1 MSNLIIESIKKQQ
14 ERDESSVATENLTEG
29 SVFRSLLK
37 YAAPM
42 IVTSILQA
50 VYSIVD
56 IWIAG
61 IYIGGSGISGI
72 SNGSLIMNLITQIAI
87 GITVGGNVLI
97 SQYFGSGMETD
108 RRKAVGT
115 LLVSSLIM
123 SVFFGFIFYASARP
137 LLVFL
142 NAPALEEAVVYVQI
156 CSMGMLFIF
165 GYNALSAILRAAGNS
180 SAPMYTIAL
189 ATAVNVVLDYIFIAE
204 MDMGVAGAAIGTAT
218 AQGVSFFTALIYTAR
233 HGGDYGFDSKELK
246 IYGEKLKKILR
257 LGFPIALQWTIASVS
272 WLAVAFLINLYGVD
286 VSAGNGISNK
296 IKDFCQLFITAMTSA
311 AATMAAQNLGAG
323 KFDRAREVLNS
334 CLKTTII
341 MAFIIIAIVE
351 AAAPFIVSFFNKD
364 PIICGHAVTNIR
376 IEIIAQIFYAGFLSY
391 NILATACGDTIFVMA
406 NSFLN
411 CIVVRLVLA
420 FALESVMGIMGVYLA
435 CMIAPASS
443 VPVGWYYCKKEKWKK
458 RLV

>member
-1 MSNLIIESIKKQQ
+1 MS
-14 ERDESSVATENLTEG
+14 TENLTEG
-29 SVFRSLLK
+29 SVFKSLLR

-61 IYIGGSGISGI
+61 RYIGGNGISAI

-97 SQYFGSGMETD
+97 SQYFGSGLDED
-108 RRKAVGT
+108 RKSAVGT
-115 LLVSSLIM
+115 LFVSSLLM
-123 SVFFGFIFYASARP
+123 SIAFGVLFYVSARG
-137 LLVFL
+137 LLEFL
-142 NAPALEEAVVYVQI
+142 NAPALEEATEYVKI
-156 CSMGMLFIF
+156 CSCGMAFIF

-180 SAPMYTIAL
+180 KVPMRIIML
-189 ATAVNVVLDYIFIAE
+189 STAVNIVLDYVFVAIME
-204 MDMGVAGAAIGTAT
+204 MGVAGAALGTAI
-218 AQGVSFFTALIYTAR
+218 AQGVSFITALIYTVSR
-233 HGGDYGFDSKELK
+233 GSEYGFYIRSLRIEGSKLA
-246 IYGEKLKKILR
+246 KILR

-272 WLAVAFLINLYGVD
+272 WLAVAFLINQYGVD

-334 CLKTTII
+334 CLRITVI
-341 MAFIIIAIVE
+341 MAVAIIAIVE
-351 AAAPFIVSFFNKD
+351 VTAPVIVSFFNKD
-364 PIICGHAVTNIR
+364 PIIGNFAVTNIR

-391 NILATACGDTIFVMA
+391 NVLATACGDTMFVMA

-420 FALESVMGIMGVYLA
+420 FALESLIGITGVYLA
-435 CMIAPASS
+435 CMIAPSSS
-443 VPVGWYYCKKEKWKK
+443 VPVGWLYCKKEKWKK
-458 RLV
+458 KLV

>member
-1 MSNLIIESIKKQQ
+1 MS
-14 ERDESSVATENLTEG
+14 TENLTEG
-29 SVFRSLLK
+29 SVFRTLLK
-37 YAAPM
+37 YAVPM

-61 IYIGGSGISGI
+61 RYIGGNGISAI

-97 SQYFGSGMETD
+97 SQYFGSGMEED
-108 RRKAVGT
+108 RKSSVGT
-115 LLVSSLIM
+115 LFVSSLLM
-123 SVFFGFIFYASARP
+123 SVVFGFLFHGSARA
-137 LLVFL
+137 LLDFL
-142 NAPALEEAVVYVQI
+142 NAPALDEATVYVQI
-156 CSMGMLFIF
+156 CSCGMAFIF

-180 SAPMYTIAL
+180 KIPMRIIML
-189 ATAVNVVLDYIFIAE
+189 STAVNIVLDYVFVAIME
-204 MDMGVAGAAIGTAT
+204 MGVAGAALGTAI
-218 AQGVSFFTALIYTAR
+218 AQGVSFITALIYTAVR
-233 HGGDYGFDSKELK
+233 GREYGFYIKSLRIE
-246 IYGEKLKKILR
+246 GQKLIKILR
-257 LGFPIALQWTIASVS
+257 LGFPIALQWTIASIS

-323 KFDRAREVLNS
+323 KFDRARDVLNA
-334 CLKTTII
+334 CLRTTVM
-341 MAFIIIAIVE
+341 MAVIIIGIVE
-351 AAAPFIVSFFNKD
+351 VTAPFIVSFFNKD
-364 PIICGHAVTNIR
+364 PVIGQYAVMNIR

-391 NILATACGDTIFVMA
+391 NVLATACGDTMFVMA

-420 FALESVMGIMGVYLA
+420 FALERMMGSVTGVYLA

-443 VPVGWYYCKKEKWKK
+443 VPVGWLYCKREKWKK
-458 RLV
+458 KLV

>member
-1 MSNLIIESIKKQQ
+1 MT
-14 ERDESSVATENLTEG
+14 TENLTEG
-29 SVFRSLLK
+29 SVFRTLIK

-61 IYIGGSGISGI
+61 RYIGGNGISAI

-87 GITVGGNVLI
+87 GLTVGGNVLI
-97 SQYFGSGMETD
+97 SQYFGSGMDED
-108 RRKAVGT
+108 RKNSVGT
-115 LLVSSLIM
+115 LFVSSLIM
-123 SVFFGFIFYASARP
+123 SVIFGFIFHGTARA

-142 NAPALEEAVVYVQI
+142 NAPALDEAVSYVQI
-156 CSMGMLFIF
+156 CSCGMLFIF

-180 SAPMYTIAL
+180 KIPMRIIML
-189 ATAVNVVLDYIFIAE
+189 STAVNIVLDYVFVAVME
-204 MDMGVAGAAIGTAT
+204 MDVAGAALGTVI
-218 AQGVSFFTALIYTAR
+218 AQGVSFAAALIYTSAR
-233 HGGDYGFDSKELK
+233 GKDYGFYIKHLGIKWD
-246 IYGEKLKKILR
+246 KLKKILR

-272 WLAVAFLINLYGVD
+272 WLAVAFLINQYGVD

-311 AATMAAQNLGAG
+311 AATMAAQNIGAG
-323 KFDRAREVLNS
+323 KFDRAKEVLNS
-334 CLKTTII
+334 CLKTTVI

-351 AAAPFIVSFFNKD
+351 LTAPFIVSFFNKD
-364 PIICGHAVTNIR
+364 AVIGEYAVLNIR
-376 IEIIAQIFYAGFLSY
+376 IEIIAQLFYAGFLSY
-391 NILATACGDTIFVMA
+391 NVLATACGDTVFVMA

-420 FALESVMGIMGVYLA
+420 FALERIMGSIVGVYIA
-435 CMIAPASS
+435 CMIAPLS
-443 VPVGWYYCKKEKWKK
+443 
-458 RLV
+458 

>member
-1 MSNLIIESIKKQQ
+1 MT
-14 ERDESSVATENLTEG
+14 TENLTEG

-165 GYNALSAILRAAGNS
+165 GYNALSA
-180 SAPMYTIAL
+180 L

-246 IYGEKLKKILR
+246 VYGEKLKKILR

-411 CIVVRLVLA
+411 CIVVRLILA

-443 VPVGWYYCKKEKWKK
+443 VPVGWYYCKREKWKK

>member
-1 MSNLIIESIKKQQ
+1 MT
-14 ERDESSVATENLTEG
+14 TENLTEG
-29 SVFRSLLK
+29 SVFRTLIK

-61 IYIGGSGISGI
+61 RYIGGNGISAI

-87 GITVGGNVLI
+87 GLTVGGNVLI
-97 SQYFGSGMETD
+97 SQYFGSGMDED
-108 RRKAVGT
+108 RKNSVGT
-115 LLVSSLIM
+115 LFVSSLIM
-123 SVFFGFIFYASARP
+123 SVIFGFIFHGTARA

-142 NAPALEEAVVYVQI
+142 NAPALDEAVSYVQI
-156 CSMGMLFIF
+156 CSCGMLFIF

-180 SAPMYTIAL
+180 KIPMRIIML
-189 ATAVNVVLDYIFIAE
+189 STAVNIVLDYVFVAVME
-204 MDMGVAGAAIGTAT
+204 MDVAGAALGTVI
-218 AQGVSFFTALIYTAR
+218 AQGVSFAAALIYTSAR
-233 HGGDYGFDSKELK
+233 GKDYGFYIKHLGIKWD
-246 IYGEKLKKILR
+246 KLKKILR

-272 WLAVAFLINLYGVD
+272 WLAVAFLINQYGVD

-311 AATMAAQNLGAG
+311 AATMAAQNIGAG
-323 KFDRAREVLNS
+323 KFDRAKEVLNS
-334 CLKTTII
+334 CLKTTVI

-351 AAAPFIVSFFNKD
+351 LTAPFIVSFFNKD
-364 PIICGHAVTNIR
+364 AVIGEYAVLNIR
-376 IEIIAQIFYAGFLSY
+376 IEIIAQLFYAGFLSY
-391 NILATACGDTIFVMA
+391 NVLATACGDTVFVMA

-420 FALESVMGIMGVYLA
+420 FALERIMGSIVGVYIA
-435 CMIAPASS
+435 CMIAPLSS
-443 VPVGWYYCKKEKWKK
+443 VPVGWLYCKKEKWKK
-458 RLV
+458 KLV

>member
-1 MSNLIIESIKKQQ
+1 MS
-14 ERDESSVATENLTEG
+14 TENLTEG
-29 SVFRSLLK
+29 SVFKSLLR

-61 IYIGGSGISGI
+61 RYIGGNGISAI

-97 SQYFGSGMETD
+97 SQYFGSGMDED
-108 RRKAVGT
+108 RKSAVGT
-115 LLVSSLIM
+115 LFVSSLLM
-123 SVFFGFIFYASARP
+123 SIIFGLMFYSWGGA
-137 LLVFL
+137 LLEFL
-142 NAPALEEAVVYVQI
+142 NAPALEEATEYVQI
-156 CSMGMLFIF
+156 CSCGMAFIF

-180 SAPMYTIAL
+180 KIPMRIIML
-189 ATAVNVVLDYIFIAE
+189 STAVNIVLDYVFVALME
-204 MDMGVAGAAIGTAT
+204 MGVAGAALGTVI
-218 AQGVSFFTALIYTAR
+218 AQGVSFITALIYTSVK
-233 HGGDYGFDSKELK
+233 GSDYGFY
-246 IYGEKLKKILR
+246 IKILK

-311 AATMAAQNLGAG
+311 AATMAAQNIGAG
-323 KFDRAREVLNS
+323 KFDRAKAVLNA
-334 CLKTTII
+334 CLKTTVI
-341 MAFIIIAIVE
+341 MALIIIAIVE
-351 AAAPFIVSFFNKD
+351 ASAPFIVSFFNKD
-364 PIICGHAVTNIR
+364 PVIAQHAVTNIR
-376 IEIIAQIFYAGFLSY
+376 IEIIAQLFYAGFLSY
-391 NILATACGDTIFVMA
+391 NVLATACGDTKFVMA

-420 FALESVMGIMGVYLA
+420 FALESLIGITGVYLA
-435 CMIAPASS
+435 CMIAPSSS
-443 VPVGWYYCKKEKWKK
+443 VPVGWLYCKMEKWKK
-458 RLV
+458 KLV

>member
-1 MSNLIIESIKKQQ
+1 MS
-14 ERDESSVATENLTEG
+14 TENLTEG
-29 SVFRSLLK
+29 SVFKSLLR

-61 IYIGGSGISGI
+61 RYIGGNGISAI

-97 SQYFGSGMETD
+97 SQYFGSGMDED
-108 RRKAVGT
+108 RKSAVGT
-115 LLVSSLIM
+115 LFVSSLLM
-123 SVFFGFIFYASARP
+123 SIIFGLMFYSWGGA
-137 LLVFL
+137 LLEFL
-142 NAPALEEAVVYVQI
+142 NAPALEEATEYVQI
-156 CSMGMLFIF
+156 CSCGMAFIF

-180 SAPMYTIAL
+180 KIPMRIIML
-189 ATAVNVVLDYIFIAE
+189 STAVNIVLDYVFVALME
-204 MDMGVAGAAIGTAT
+204 MGVAGAALGTVI
-218 AQGVSFFTALIYTAR
+218 AQGVSFITALIYTSVK
-233 HGGDYGFDSKELK
+233 GSDYGFYIKALK
-246 IYGEKLKKILR
+246 IKGEKLIKILR

-311 AATMAAQNLGAG
+311 AATMAAQNIGAG
-323 KFDRAREVLNS
+323 KFDRAKAVLNA
-334 CLKTTII
+334 CLKTTVI
-341 MAFIIIAIVE
+341 MALIIIAIVE
-351 AAAPFIVSFFNKD
+351 VTAPFIVSFFNKD
-364 PIICGHAVTNIR
+364 PLIAQHAVTNIR
-376 IEIIAQIFYAGFLSY
+376 IEIIAQLFYAGFLSY
-391 NILATACGDTIFVMA
+391 NVLATACGDTLFVMA

-420 FALESVMGIMGVYLA
+420 FVLESLIGITGVYLA
-435 CMIAPASS
+435 CMIAPSSS
-443 VPVGWYYCKKEKWKK
+443 VPVGWLYCKREKWKK
-458 RLV
+458 KLV